1 MSQPTP
7 HYTEDDL
14 KRVIARDFP
23 AKSVTEVM
31 TLLASYGAESWQREI
46 LRVQMACLKC
56 ANGDVIGLRR
66 AVSRACSD
74 YRDVLAEA
82 EYPEYMHAHGPEAQK
97 TAIESDWRQL
107 QAWLNRS

>member
-7 HYTEDDL
+7 NYIEDDL
-14 KRVIARDFP
+14 ERVIARDFP
-23 AKSVTEVM
+23 AKSAAEVK

-46 LRVQMACLKC
+46 LRVRMACLKC

-66 AVSRACSD
+66 AVGIACSD

-82 EYPEYMHAHGPEAQK
+82 EYPEYIRARGLEAQK
-97 TAIESDWRQL
+97 KAIESDWRQL